1 MEIHLVETVS
11 LFTQHLY
18 IMLSEYEVIRLR
30 NIERNNQYLSA
41 LFSKDDISD
50 IQIVASPRE
59 KVKKSATKPIKKAI
73 ISLPTRQSS
82 RLATLPIVSYEEKI
96 VPKIRILTT
105 AISEEMNSIRD
116 ISGDLKKYSN
126 TKFTDSELLSNDSGS
141 RKDFCSSNNADYDK
155 FLSSELLGIPI
166 EEYGKAAVMKL
177 SMPSPFNVNPRF
189 NKYAGVAE
197 FLNCLYLWVNI
208 SSSAASNNESYRY
221 ENSFLNNGRAMQW
234 FGGSKMTAESR
245 LARRLLSMDAV
256 VLLFVRVDA
265 GNYISLGRVRP
276 RSCDVSLEPLAV
288 TWELIDYEALRDSTH
303 FQGVQH
309 DVYINITYVYT

>member
-1 MEIHLVETVS
+1 
-11 LFTQHLY
+11 
-18 IMLSEYEVIRLR
+18 MLSEYEVIRLK

-41 LFSKDDISD
+41 LFLKDNISD
-50 IQIVASPRE
+50 IQIVAVPRE

-82 RLATLPIVSYEEKI
+82 RLAALPIDSYEKKV
-96 VPKIRILTT
+96 VPKIGILTT
-105 AISEEMNSIRD
+105 ASEEMNSMRD
-116 ISGDLKKYSN
+116 ITGDLKKYSN
-126 TKFTDSELLSNDSGS
+126 TKFTDSELLGNDSGS
-141 RKDFCSSNNADYDK
+141 RNDFCSSNNANYDK
-155 FLSSELLGIPI
+155 FLSRELLGLPI

-309 DVYINITYVYT
+309 DVYINIL